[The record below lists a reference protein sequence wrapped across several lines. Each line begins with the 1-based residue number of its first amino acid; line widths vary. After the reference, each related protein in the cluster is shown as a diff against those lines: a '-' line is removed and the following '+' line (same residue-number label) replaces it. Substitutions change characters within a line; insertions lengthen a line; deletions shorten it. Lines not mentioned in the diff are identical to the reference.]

1 MYIHTYKHIFR
12 FLKNKFIYLLLL
24 FFYFWLCWVFVT
36 ARRLSSVV
44 VAHGL
49 SSCGLWALEHRLSSC
64 GTRASL
70 LRGMWDLPRP
80 GLEPVSLAL
89 AGRFLTTVPPGK
101 PLYLDC
107 FNHLILSSLGLFHL
121 LCDILSFS
129 FNFCIFERMTKMLLN
144 GKCYIWNHFSF

>member
-80 GLEPVSLAL
+80 GLEPVSPAL
-89 AGRFLTTVPPGK
+89 AGRFSTTAPPRK
-101 PLYLDC
+101 PQTLPFDGNCRVFREWCGFREGWRTVAIFAICCIGQALY
-107 FNHLILSSLGLFHL
+107 
-121 LCDILSFS
+121 
-129 FNFCIFERMTKMLLN
+129 RT
-144 GKCYIWNHFSF
+144 